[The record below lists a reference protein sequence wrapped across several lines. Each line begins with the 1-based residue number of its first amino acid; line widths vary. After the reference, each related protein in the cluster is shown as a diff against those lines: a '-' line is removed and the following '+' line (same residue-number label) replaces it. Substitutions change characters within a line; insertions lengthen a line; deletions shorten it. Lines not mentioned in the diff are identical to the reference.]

1 MRMIRTF
8 IYRFGNVQYDLALR
22 THIMGILNV
31 TPDSF
36 SDGQN
41 FFNPSDAVEHA
52 LQIQEEGAD
61 IIDIGG
67 ESSRP
72 GSENVSIDE
81 ELRRVIPVIE
91 RLSEQL
97 RIPISIDTCKS
108 EVAEQALTAGALIVN
123 DISGLRYDPHMAA
136 VVSRHN
142 ATVIVM
148 HMKGTP
154 KTMQVEPVY
163 VDLINEVCS
172 FLQQSIQT
180 AEEHGITQVIIDPG
194 IGFGKTVEHNLH
206 LIRNLKELQRFE
218 FPVLVGPSRK
228 SFIGA
233 ILGAGV
239 NERLEGTAGAVAA
252 SIMNGAHIV
261 RVHDV
266 KQIKRVAGIVDAI
279 VHA

>member
-1 MRMIRTF
+1 
-8 IYRFGNVQYDLALR
+8 
-22 THIMGILNV
+22 
-31 TPDSF
+31 
-36 SDGQN
+36 
-41 FFNPSDAVEHA
+41 
-52 LQIQEEGAD
+52 
-61 IIDIGG
+61 
-67 ESSRP
+67 
-72 GSENVSIDE
+72 
-81 ELRRVIPVIE
+81 
-91 RLSEQL
+91 
-97 RIPISIDTCKS
+97 
-108 EVAEQALTAGALIVN
+108 
-123 DISGLRYDPHMAA
+123 
-136 VVSRHN
+136 
-142 ATVIVM
+142 
-148 HMKGTP
+148 MKGTP